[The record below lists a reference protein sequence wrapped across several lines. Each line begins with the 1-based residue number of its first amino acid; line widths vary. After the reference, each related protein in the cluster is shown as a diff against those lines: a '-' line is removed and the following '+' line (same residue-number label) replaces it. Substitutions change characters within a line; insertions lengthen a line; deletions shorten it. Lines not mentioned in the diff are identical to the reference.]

1 MATATSPFHLLPNAP
16 MNINTE
22 TGELLIA
29 SLGRYTS
36 KTEKIIFFKT
46 RAGSLVSSYYVS
58 TFNSI
63 KEGDG
68 LMLSNSCDPDQVL
81 DADQVAKCKNF
92 IRNHSWRTNQNNG
105 Q

>member
-1 MATATSPFHLLPNAP
+1 MEWLRTTKHITNHLRL
-16 MNINTE
+16 MNIHTQD
-22 TGELLIA
+22 GGFLIA

-68 LMLSNSCDPDQVL
+68 LMLSNSYDPDQII
-81 DADQVAKCKNF
+81 DGDEVAKCKTF
-92 IRNHSWRTNQNNG
+92 IRNHS
-105 Q
+105 